1 MRYLRHTVLVL
12 AVLAILVGLAIVLR
26 VPLVNW
32 SLQLALGGSDQPLK
46 AEVTAIS
53 LEEVVMR
60 KLALGEPGA
69 EIILAEELRVRHTPS
84 RLWQG
89 EVDSLEIISPV
100 VRIIIDKQ
108 KADEPQRSGDAA
120 TDDEANVATEDA
132 LPWPPPF
139 LPRQISVT
147 GGRFILQHGDQE
159 FSTGFAAEATLEGDN
174 PWLAS
179 ARLTA
184 DGSLGTAQASFTATL
199 DHKTVRDFALT
210 AQAQLLPSI
219 NPLLPDQIRFN
230 EAGTAQLSVDL
241 QSGAALPLRA
251 LQQPSPAELLAALPL
266 KGKLETSFR
275 GLVAPGWSDQSD
287 GEAEIDIAHDGSAL
301 TLGAESRAQLRIRP
315 SADLPSQA
323 VSVLA
328 LLGLQEESLTLTLRA
343 RDGERP
349 LAIVAASEDGL
360 LQLDGAATADLSDES
375 EIALS
380 LSTDSLARF
389 DLRAGALLAAELN
402 NLEAACRCRHP
413 ETTIPF
419 EVSAETGLTYTDGKI
434 AIPDP
439 LIASVISGGDTDL
452 ATLLDQPQLTGLLGD
467 SLLLRLAP
475 QAASEAL
482 LSAAPSN
489 DGALDLAWQID
500 GRLWSTGA
508 MSGLVIS
515 SSGAA
520 AMPEDGTLPSLARTD
535 ATLATSPLTWNGQE
549 IDTLR
554 ASTVLQ
560 GNLEDLA
567 ARVHLALDANRLQ
580 FGDRALRDA
589 TLDSEIAARLQ
600 SQTIKLDLTAPTRID
615 LAGIE
620 GLPGQL
626 AAPLSLTLSEGS
638 ATASLTQEPAW
649 TATIEG
655 LLGALQLR
663 AEGRDVSVSET
674 EISLAAAG
682 GGGSGLNG
690 EGRLVAKSL
699 ALSEPAVS
707 AGRTALSFEMEGE
720 TITASLAPTRVTQ
733 AVAPEVP
740 TQLTLSGQGR
750 LRNDHVTGQA
760 RAALTESVAATAKFS
775 HDLAKGRG
783 EAEVVF
789 PVVTFLPGGLQPAA
803 LSPLLTEIKDASGTL
818 SASAQLA
825 WQGDAISG
833 SAVAEASQL
842 SLTYGELFVEGLN
855 SEITFSSLLPLA
867 SDGLQRF
874 SATRAGSG
882 DLDLEDIEGRF
893 LISSDGPEAIPTLQ
907 LEEAQGGI
915 AGGRLRLKEQIVQ
928 PGTIV
933 HPGRVEVEDIDLALL
948 LERLQVD
955 GLSGRGRLS
964 GQLPVQL
971 EGDTVIV
978 QGGEV
983 SADAP
988 GRIAY
993 NSETTRQALANAG
1006 EHMQLTL
1013 DALEDFNFT
1022 DLALRLDKPAS
1033 GDSTLAITLEGANPN
1048 VLDNYPF
1055 RFNIRL
1061 TGDPEPFISAIK
1073 DGTRLSDEI
1082 VRRAWRLSR

>member
-1 MRYLRHTVLVL
+1 MRYLRRTVLVF

-26 VPLVNW
+26 VPLANW
-32 SLQLALGGSDQPLK
+32 SLQLALAGSDQPLK
-46 AEVTAIS
+46 TEVAAIS
-53 LEEVVMR
+53 LEEVVLR
-60 KLALGEPGA
+60 ELALGEPGA
-69 EIILAEELRVRHTPS
+69 EIILVEELRVRHTPS

-100 VRIIIDKQ
+100 VRIILDAQ
-108 KADEPQRSGDAA
+108 KADELERGGDAE

-147 GGRFILQHGDQE
+147 GGRFILQRGDQE

-174 PWLAS
+174 PWPAS
-179 ARLTA
+179 ASLTA
-184 DGSLGTAQASFTATL
+184 EGSLGTAQADFTATL
-199 DHKTVRDFALT
+199 DHETFRDFALK

-219 NPLLPDQIRFN
+219 NPLLPDQIRFD
-230 EAGTAQLSVDL
+230 ETGTAQLSIDL
-241 QSGAALPLRA
+241 QSGAALSLHA
-251 LQQPSPAELLAALPL
+251 LQQPSQAELLAALPL
-266 KGKLETSFR
+266 QGKLEASFR

-287 GEAEIDIAHDGSAL
+287 GEAEIDIAHNGSAL
-301 TLGAESRAQLRIRP
+301 TFGAESHIRLRILP

-323 VSVLA
+323 IDVLA
-328 LLGLQEESLTLTLRA
+328 LLGLQDESLTLALRA

-349 LAIVAASEDGL
+349 LAIAAHGEDGL
-360 LQLDGAATADLSDES
+360 LQLDGAATADLSGES
-375 EIALS
+375 QIALS
-380 LSTDSLARF
+380 LSTDSLAHF
-389 DLRAGALLAAELN
+389 DLKAGTLLAAELT

-413 ETTIPF
+413 DTKVPF
-419 EVSAETGLTYTDGKI
+419 EVSAETDLTYTDGKI
-434 AIPDP
+434 AIPDR
-439 LIASVISGGDTDL
+439 LIASVIGGDDADL
-452 ATLLDQPQLTGLLGD
+452 ATLLDQPRLAGLLGE
-467 SLLLRLAP
+467 SLLIRLAP

-489 DGALDLAWQID
+489 DSGLDLAWQID

-520 AMPEDGTLPSLARTD
+520 AMPEDGTLPNLARTD

-554 ASTVLQ
+554 ASAVLQ
-560 GNLEDLA
+560 GNLQDLA

-580 FGDRALRDA
+580 FGERALRDA

-600 SQTIKLDLTAPTRID
+600 NQTLWLELTAPTRVD
-615 LAGIE
+615 LTGIE

-638 ATASLTQEPAW
+638 ANASLTQEPAW
-649 TATIEG
+649 TATFEG
-655 LLGALQLR
+655 LLSALQLR

-674 EISLAAAG
+674 EISLSAAG
-682 GGGSGLNG
+682 GGNAVLNG
-690 EGRLVAKSL
+690 QGRLVADSL
-699 ALSEPAVS
+699 SLSEPAIS
-707 AGRTALSFEMEGE
+707 AGRTVVSFEMEGE
-720 TITASLAPTRVTQ
+720 TITANLAPTRVTQ

-740 TQLTLSGQGR
+740 TLLTLSGQGR
-750 LRNDHVTGQA
+750 LKADRITGQA
-760 RAALTESVAATAKFS
+760 RAALTDRVTANADFS
-775 HDLAKGRG
+775 HDLANGRG
-783 EAEVVF
+783 EAEVVV

-803 LSPLLTEIKDASGTL
+803 LSPLLTEIKAASGTL

-855 SEITFSSLLPLA
+855 SEITFASLLPLA

-882 DLDLEDIEGRF
+882 DLDLKDIEGRF
-893 LISSDGPEAIPTLQ
+893 LISSEGPDAIPTLQ

-948 LERLQVD
+948 LQRLQID

-1022 DLALRLDKPAS
+1022 NLALRLDKPAS

-1061 TGDPEPFISAIK
+1061 IGDPEPFISAIK

>member
-1 MRYLRHTVLVL
+1 MR
-12 AVLAILVGLAIVLR
+12 
-26 VPLVNW
+26 
-32 SLQLALGGSDQPLK
+32 
-46 AEVTAIS
+46 E
-53 LEEVVMR
+53 
-60 KLALGEPGA
+60 LALGEPGA
-69 EIILAEELRVRHTPS
+69 EIILVEELRVRHTPS

-89 EVDSLEIISPV
+89 KVDSLEIISPV
-100 VRIIIDKQ
+100 VRIILDAQ
-108 KADEPQRSGDAA
+108 KADEPERGGDAA
-120 TDDEANVATEDA
+120 ANDSEAGTAAQDT

-139 LPRQISVT
+139 LPRRISMT
-147 GGRFILQHGDQE
+147 GGRLILQRDDQE
-159 FSTGFAAEATLEGDN
+159 LSTGFSAEATLEGDS
-174 PWLAS
+174 PWPAS
-179 ARLTA
+179 VSFTA
-184 DGSLGTAQASFTATL
+184 EGALGTAQADFTATL
-199 DHKTVRDFALT
+199 DHKTVQDFALT
-210 AQAQLLPSI
+210 AQAQLLPAI
-219 NPLLPDQIRFN
+219 NPLLPNQIRFD
-230 EAGTAQLSVDL
+230 EAGTVQFSVNLESGAVLSVHT
-241 QSGAALPLRA
+241 
-251 LQQPSPAELLAALPL
+251 LQQLSPAELPL
-266 KGKLETSFR
+266 KGKLEARFR

-301 TLGAESRAQLRIRP
+301 TLGAESRVRVSMRP
-315 SADLPSQA
+315 SADLSSPA
-323 VSVLA
+323 GDALA
-328 LLGLQEESLTLTLRA
+328 LLGLQDESLTLALRA
-343 RDGERP
+343 RNGERP
-349 LAIVAASEDGL
+349 LAILASGEDGL
-360 LQLDGAATADLSDES
+360 LQLDGAAAADLSGES
-375 EIALS
+375 QTALS
-380 LSTDSLARF
+380 LSTDGLAHF
-389 DLRAGALLAAELN
+389 DLNAGALLGAEFA

-413 ETTIPF
+413 ETKVPF
-419 EVSAETGLTYTDGKI
+419 EVSAETDLTYSDGKI
-434 AIPDP
+434 AIPDR
-439 LIASVISGGDTDL
+439 LIASVIGGDDADL
-452 ATLLDQPQLTGLLGD
+452 AILLDQPQLAGLLSE

-475 QAASEAL
+475 QAASEAM
-482 LSAAPSN
+482 LSAAPSSN
-489 DGALDLAWQID
+489 GSLDLNWQID

-508 MSGLVIS
+508 MSGLVVS

-535 ATLATSPLTWNGQE
+535 AALATSPLTWNGQE

-567 ARVHLALDANRLQ
+567 ARVHLALDVNRLQ

-589 TLDSEIAARLQ
+589 TVDSEIAARLQ
-600 SQTIKLDLTAPTRID
+600 NQTLKLELTAPTRVN
-615 LAGIE
+615 LAGVE

-626 AAPLSLTLSEGS
+626 AAPLALTLSVGS
-638 ATASLTQEPAW
+638 ATASLTQEPTW
-649 TATIEG
+649 TATFEG
-655 LLGALQLR
+655 LLNALQLR

-674 EISLAAAG
+674 EISLSAAG
-682 GGGSGLNG
+682 GGDAALNG
-690 EGRLVAKSL
+690 QGRLVANSL
-699 ALSEPAVS
+699 SLSEPAVS

-720 TITASLAPTRVTQ
+720 TITANLAPTRVTQ

-740 TQLTLSGQGR
+740 PQLTLSGQGR
-750 LRNDHVTGQA
+750 LRNDRVTGQA
-760 RAALTESVAATAKFS
+760 RAALTESVAATAEFS
-775 HDLAKGRG
+775 HDLTTRRG
-783 EAEVVF
+783 EAEIAV

-818 SASAQLA
+818 SAAAQLA

-842 SLTYGELFVEGLN
+842 SLAYDELFVEGLN
-855 SEITFSSLLPLA
+855 SEITFASLLPLA

-882 DLDLEDIEGRF
+882 DLGLEDIEGRF
-893 LISSDGPEAIPTLQ
+893 LISSEGPDAIPTLQ

-915 AGGRLRLKEQIVQ
+915 AGGRVRLKEQIVQ

-948 LERLQVD
+948 LRRLQID

-1061 TGDPEPFISAIK
+1061 IGDPEPFISAIK